1 MNQDIYPLGT
11 YFNLAFLILVFLITD
26 FLRYKPVIVLCG
38 LSGSITFLILLLG
51 KTVFEIQLVEGFY
64 GFFLST
70 EVAYYTYIYAAVEKT
85 HYQKVTGFTRAAYL
99 FGRFMSGLVAQ
110 LTTSFGI
117 LDYEQLLYLTISGMQ
132 N

>member
-11 YFNLAFLILVFLITD
+11 YFNLAFLILVFLMTD

-38 LSGSITFLILLLG
+38 LSGTITFLVLLLG
-51 KTVFEIQLVEGFY
+51 KSVIETQIVEGFY
-64 GFFLST
+64 GLFLST
-70 EVAYYTYIYAAVEKT
+70 EVAYYTYMYAAVEKT
-85 HYQKVTGFTRAAYL
+85 QYQKVTGYTRAACL

-117 LDYEQLLYLTISGMQ
+117 LDYEQLVYLTVSGM
-132 N
+132 